1 MVKKNILIT
10 GSNGQ
15 LGRTL
20 KEISANYN
28 YNYFFKEK
36 KNLNISNF
44 SIINS
49 FLKKNDINIII
60 NCAAFTDVDKSEI
73 NKDLANEVNNLA
85 VDNIAKLCFE
95 LEIKL
100 IHISTDYV
108 FDSLGKTPLNEL
120 NHPNPKNY
128 YGMTKLNGE
137 KKILSYNLNN
147 SVIIR
152 TSWLY
157 SKFENNFVS
166 KILLKLK
173 NENQIIVVDNEISSP
188 TSALDLSK
196 TIMEIIPR
204 LSNNK
209 TEIYHYSNQGFCSR
223 FQFANKIN
231 ELIKGDCIILPKKQN
246 INKSIR
252 PRFSALDSSKIIKN
266 FKLEINSWDSSLR
279 LFLTENHI
287 KYSNEI

>member
-1 MVKKNILIT
+1 M
-10 GSNGQ
+10 
-15 LGRTL
+15 
-20 KEISANYN
+20 
-28 YNYFFKEK
+28 
-36 KNLNISNF
+36 
-44 SIINS
+44 
-49 FLKKNDINIII
+49 
-60 NCAAFTDVDKSEI
+60 
-73 NKDLANEVNNLA
+73 
-85 VDNIAKLCFE
+85 
-95 LEIKL
+95 
-100 IHISTDYV
+100 
-108 FDSLGKTPLNEL
+108 
-120 NHPNPKNY
+120 
-128 YGMTKLNGE
+128 
-137 KKILSYNLNN
+137 
-147 SVIIR
+147 
-152 TSWLY
+152 
-157 SKFENNFVS
+157 
-166 KILLKLK
+166 K